1 MLGRIFGTR
10 SSSLWTRAYD
20 IGPLLDTVIICG
32 AATILII
39 RSELWLTHYP
49 QLGGHGLH
57 IAHLLWG
64 GLGMLSAIVLLLSF
78 LNPVVRRVG
87 AVLGGIGLGFF
98 MDELG
103 KFVTSDNNY
112 FFKPTAAIIYIF
124 FIAFYIVSRALQ
136 MRRVPS
142 SREYLVNAIELAKD
156 AATGDL
162 DEDERDR
169 ALRFLDRADQTEP
182 TVAPLRALFE
192 TAPVVPT
199 KDPPFPQRFL
209 RGARTRYAGLV
220 AKRWFTWVITAVF
233 VLWGLLAIIEIL
245 SLIFAFEPHL
255 RHQRAVKIVTPI
267 TSKAGDYGFVEW
279 ANIVASFVA
288 GLMVL
293 WGVARLRRSR
303 LAAYTMWDHAL
314 LVDIFLVQVFAF
326 IQSQFGAC
334 LGFLLDI
341 VLLISIRFMAAR
353 ERELAREEAG
363 THDEREPALA
373 PAVPA

>member
-1 MLGRIFGTR
+1 VLARIFGTR
-10 SSSLWTRAYD
+10 FASLWTRAYD
-20 IGPLLDTVIICG
+20 IGPLLDMVIICA

-64 GLGMLSAIVLLLSF
+64 GLGMLVAIILLLSF

-87 AVLGGIGLGFF
+87 AVLGGVGLGFF

-124 FIAFYIVSRALQ
+124 FIAFYILSRALQ
-136 MRRVPS
+136 MRRVHTS
-142 SREYLVNAIELAKD
+142 QEYLVNAVELAKD
-156 AATGDL
+156 AAVGDL
-162 DEDERDR
+162 DEDERDQ
-169 ALRFLDRADQTEP
+169 ALRFLDRADQSEP
-182 TVAPLRALFE
+182 IVAPLRTLFQS
-192 TAPVVPT
+192 ASVRPT
-199 KDPPFPQRFL
+199 GKPPLAQRML
-209 RGARTRYAGLV
+209 AGARKRYRSLA
-220 AKRWFTWVITAVF
+220 ARRWFNWLVTGVF
-233 VLWGLLAIIEIL
+233 LLWGVLTIIEII
-245 SLIFAFEPHL
+245 SLVFALEPHL

-279 ANIVASFVA
+279 ANIAASFVA

-293 WGVARLRRSR
+293 WGIARLRHSR

-314 LVDIFLVQVFAF
+314 LVDIFFVQVFAF
-326 IQSQFGAC
+326 IQTQFGAC

-341 VLLISIRFMAAR
+341 VLLVSIRFMAAR
-353 ERELAREEAG
+353 ERELMRDAAG
-363 THDEREPALA
+363 PDEREPALA
-373 PAVPA
+373 PVVPA